1 LEFIDENGTVVSCY
15 PEGKVTTGY
24 NIYEN
29 DTASGFEM
37 TKHLGETYVS
47 NPMESSEGELA
58 IFVWVPVYEDE
69 VFRGT
74 ILGLIHINEVTDLVI
89 EEYNAS
95 SGYIYIID
103 NDGKL
108 LYDSSGN
115 YIPGDNYFDLL
126 NEPDQDRLFI
136 LGEQVEGKS
145 GSGWYREVNLA
156 GESEIKLVAY
166 IPVEWR
172 NQVWSLGVVTPLHD
186 ILSIIRTVYLKQA
199 TFMLVTVLFI
209 IFFAAL
215 IVMIVASWNRTLEK
229 EVTRK
234 TAELEKSNRHLRK
247 LDRLKNEFLSM
258 VSHEL
263 KTPLTAMRTSS
274 EFLREGN
281 CDSQTQE
288 EMLDLI
294 IRNIDRQTRMVDD
307 LLDISRIES
316 EKMTFTEEKVEIT
329 EAVRHAL
336 EIVGTHAESKGI
348 GIRTEIPDEM
358 TAWTDKDKLIRV
370 LVNLLNNAIKFTPAN
385 GGHVRIVAEEE
396 NEFLKLAVTD
406 QGIGMSPDETGK
418 IFDKFYQIDS
428 SNTRKAGGSG
438 LGLAIIKGI
447 IEGQGGTISVESQP
461 GKGSTFMFTV
471 RRWDE

>member
-1 LEFIDENGTVVSCY
+1 
-15 PEGKVTTGY
+15 
-24 NIYEN
+24 
-29 DTASGFEM
+29 
-37 TKHLGETYVS
+37 
-47 NPMESSEGELA
+47 
-58 IFVWVPVYEDE
+58 
-69 VFRGT
+69 
-74 ILGLIHINEVTDLVI
+74 
-89 EEYNAS
+89 
-95 SGYIYIID
+95 
-103 NDGKL
+103 
-108 LYDSSGN
+108 
-115 YIPGDNYFDLL
+115 
-126 NEPDQDRLFI
+126 
-136 LGEQVEGKS
+136 
-145 GSGWYREVNLA
+145 
-156 GESEIKLVAY
+156 
-166 IPVEWR
+166 
-172 NQVWSLGVVTPLHD
+172 
-186 ILSIIRTVYLKQA
+186 
-199 TFMLVTVLFI
+199 
-209 IFFAAL
+209 
-215 IVMIVASWNRTLEK
+215 
-229 EVTRK
+229 
-234 TAELEKSNRHLRK
+234 
-247 LDRLKNEFLSM
+247 
-258 VSHEL
+258 
-263 KTPLTAMRTSS
+263 
-274 EFLREGN
+274 
-281 CDSQTQE
+281 
-288 EMLDLI
+288 
-294 IRNIDRQTRMVDD
+294 MVDD